1 MSQGYAR
8 ALIKDFAN
16 NKQNEVVFIEIQNA
30 QVPKDSI
37 AAKLLQKS
45 IYFTLDEVKAVS
57 TIEKTQ
63 KTTNDP
69 RSRKAEALK
78 RRTEMEELMSETIQ
92 KLPKEDEP
100 KAKDPTVLQ
109 QE

>member
-1 MSQGYAR
+1 M
-8 ALIKDFAN
+8 
-16 NKQNEVVFIEIQNA
+16 VFVEIQNA

-45 IYFTLDEVKAVS
+45 IYFVLDEIKSVS
-57 TIEKTQ
+57 TVEKSQ
-63 KTTNDP
+63 KTNNDP

-100 KAKDPTVLQ
+100 KTSKETNQLKAEQNRSNTIAEDQL
-109 QE
+109 EH